1 MDFLKDITNDSFLL
15 IPNNIKDKVLDYL
28 TNNKLLINIKL
39 ISFNDLK
46 NGLLYGYTNEA
57 IYYVMKNY
65 KVNYAVAKDFINNT
79 YYLEDEQY
87 KSDKLNTILSIKDD
101 LNTNNLL
108 VIDPLFKDLLK
119 SKKQLY
125 VYGFDYIN
133 KFNNYLLELASQYIE
148 VKNIDKE
155 MNNNVHKVIEFN
167 SMEDEVFFVAEEI
180 SKLITEGVP
189 LNKIYIANYSNEYL
203 FTMHRIFKQFNIP
216 YYVKSETNLYYTHIG
231 RYFIENLDN
240 DIDKLLFKISKKF
253 DIENNSYNMSIYNA
267 IFNLINTYYWADNYL
282 DIKDLIMEEMMRKT
296 IPTNHFDQE
305 VTTTSIINNIFLK
318 DEYVF
323 LIGFNLNSCPT
334 IKKDEDY
341 INDSIKTRLMETTIE
356 TNKNNKEVL
365 LKAIGNIDSNNLY
378 ITYKLHSS
386 TNTYFASSLIDGKKL
401 IKEVN
406 DISYS
411 TYSDDYNKYLYASK
425 IDNLIKFNEK
435 DEALSI
441 LNSNYDI
448 PYVTYDNRLT
458 PLDKNKIKEILEDGK
473 HTFNYSNISKYYK
486 CPFKFYLD
494 YFYRLDT
501 FEQTIDT
508 FVGSLFHGV
517 LEVCINDPSKD
528 IDKEYDKYL
537 EEHKDDMTFTKGD
550 KFFIEHLRKDIHFIV
565 DGIRKQYTYS
575 THDIK
580 NELHEEEVKKDTKDL
595 DLNVSVN
602 TIVKGIVDKLL
613 IINKDYMII
622 DYKTGNSDKIDSKL
636 FKYGI
641 DIQLP
646 IYLYLL
652 KNLDKDNVIV
662 GMYLQHILPGFIA
675 YKDILKKDIDEYR
688 LSSLRLDGLTLDDES
703 KIKQFDSTCDDSL
716 VIKSLK
722 KKVDGNW
729 RYPATVITYD
739 EEKELYDTVKKLIE
753 DCINNTADGNFEIKP
768 INIYQKVDGCDY
780 CKYRDVCYRRNS
792 DINYQSIYE
801 AQGGDD
807 NE

>member
-1 MDFLKDITNDSFLL
+1 MDFLNNLVDNSILI
-15 IPNNIKDKVLDYL
+15 IPNDLKNKVLDYIDE
-28 TNNKLLINIKL
+28 NKLLINIKL
-39 ISFNDLK
+39 LTFNELK
-46 NGLLYGYTNEA
+46 NGLLYSYTNEA
-57 IYYVMKNY
+57 IYYVMNNY

-79 YYLEDEQY
+79 YYLEDEHY
-87 KSDKLNTILSIKDD
+87 ESDKLNTILSIKDD
-101 LNTNNLL
+101 LNTNGLL
-108 VIDPLFKDLLK
+108 EKDILFKELLK
-119 SKKQLY
+119 SKQKLY
-125 VYGFDYIN
+125 VYGFDFIN
-133 KFNNYLLELASQYIE
+133 KFNNYLLELASKYIE
-148 VKNIDKE
+148 VERINKDQK
-155 MNNNVHKVIEFN
+155 NNVHKVIEFN
-167 SMEDEVFFVAEEI
+167 NMEDEVFFVAEKI
-180 SKLITEGVP
+180 SKLITKGIP
-189 LNKIYIANYSNEYL
+189 LNKIYIANYSNEYF

-216 YYVKSETNLYYTHIG
+216 YYIKSETNLYDTHIG
-231 RYFIENLDN
+231 RYFIDNLDN

-253 DIENNSYNMSIYNA
+253 DIENNTYNMSIYNSL
-267 IFNLINTYYWADNYL
+267 FNLVNTYYWTDNYVE
-282 DIKDLIMEEMMRKT
+282 IKDLIMEEMMRET
-296 IPTNHFDQE
+296 IPINHFNQE
-305 VTTTSIINNIFLK
+305 VTTTSITNNVFLD

-323 LIGFNLNSCPT
+323 LIGFNLNSCPS

-356 TNKNNKEVL
+356 TNKNNKETL
-365 LKAIGNIDSNNLY
+365 LQAIGNIDDNNLF

-386 TNTYFASSLIDGKKL
+386 TNTYFPSSLIDGNKL
-401 IKEVN
+401 IKEVSN
-406 DISYS
+406 TSYS

-435 DEALSI
+435 DETLSV

-458 PLDKNKIKEILEDGK
+458 PLNKNKIKEILEDGK

-494 YFYRLDT
+494 YFYKLDT

-517 LEVCINDPSKD
+517 LEVCINNPSKD
-528 IDKEYDKYL
+528 IDNEYDKYL

-550 KFFIEHLRKDIHFIV
+550 KFFIEHLRKEIHFIIEC
-565 DGIRKQYTYS
+565 IRKQYSYS
-575 THDIK
+575 THDMSK
-580 NELHEEEVKKDTKDL
+580 ELHEEEIKKNTKDL
-595 DLNVSVN
+595 DLNVSVD

-636 FKYGI
+636 FKFGI

-652 KNLDKDNVIV
+652 KNLDKDNAVV
-662 GMYLQHILPGFIA
+662 GMYLQHILPGFIS

-703 KIKQFDSTCDDSL
+703 KIKQFDSTYEDSL

-722 KKVDGNW
+722 KKADGNW
-729 RYPATVITYD
+729 SSKKMITYD
-739 EEKELYDTVKKLIE
+739 EEQELYNTVKKLIE
-753 DCINNTADGNFEIKP
+753 DCINNTAEGNFEIKP

-780 CKYRDVCYRRNS
+780 CKYRDICYRRNS

-801 AQGGDD
+801 AKDGDD